1 MPREQVN
8 QLQNLGI
15 PFRGMNTD
23 LPIVGLS
30 QEFSTYELNTIFK
43 NGIIQNRAGIKVE
56 ESQPTDSVGA
66 IVNKVNDLSQIAVF
80 TALVDASTPSNTFR
94 VDTFDI
100 SGSGTTEVSVN
111 FSAGATPVSTLV
123 TTCDFSGRTFAFR
136 MDSDPG
142 EFNGA
147 TFAAASFT
155 GGSMRHAI
163 GATNFNSRLYI
174 IQAYNAAASPG
185 KVYYSATAGA
195 ISGAFTLYDVQ
206 LLFNTN
212 DEVTNIFTFTL
223 SSGLQSEQLLG
234 MVTDKGTVL
243 VFTGTNP
250 ADASWALI
258 GRFQIAA
265 PTGIQSWVNVN
276 GDVLLIT
283 EQGIVS
289 MRALV
294 QNTDNFNTGTFV
306 TQGFSRFWAEMI
318 RVIKLSDVLGSY
330 SPRQSNKQF
339 IRATFDQTE
348 NRVLIYFPT
357 FLVPSTSQ
365 TGYERAVVGADINC
379 ILQFQLDTQ
388 GWRVL
393 TTPYPTIPNGF
404 AGLHYHNPT
413 AKCCFGRRK
422 VSTSSPSPFIYSL
435 REGVTYSDERD
446 DSGELY
452 SYESSIYLGALF
464 NNRNQKVSAVQVLL
478 GGDSEWKEIVKVGV
492 RGNLTGAFRETS
504 QVLPDGTSLQLYN
517 IGEASNFIE
526 VRISTFLNSQIEF
539 TADPELPLQIA
550 NISLLNQTGGIL

>member
-8 QLQNLGI
+8 QLVNLGI
-15 PFRGMNTD
+15 PYRGMNSD

-30 QEFSTYELNTIFK
+30 PEFSAFELNTIFK

-56 ESQPTDSVGA
+56 EAQPRESVGA
-66 IVNKVNDLSQIAVF
+66 IVNKVDDLSQIAVF
-80 TALVDASTPSNTFR
+80 SAQVDTSAPDNTFA

-100 SGSGTTEVSVN
+100 SGSGTTEVAPS
-111 FSAGATPVSTLV
+111 FTDGTTPISTLV

-136 MDSDPG
+136 MDSTPG
-142 EFNGA
+142 QFNGS
-147 TFAAASFT
+147 TFVVAGFS

-163 GATNFNSRLYI
+163 GATNYNSRMYV
-174 IQAYNAAASPG
+174 IQAYNSAASPG
-185 KVYYSATAGA
+185 KVYYSATAGG

-206 LLFNTN
+206 LLTNSN

-243 VFTGTNP
+243 IFSGANP

-258 GRFQIAA
+258 GRFQISA

-289 MRALV
+289 IRALV
-294 QNTDNFNTGTFV
+294 QNTNNFSTGTFI
-306 TQGFSRFWAEMI
+306 TQGISRYWAELI
-318 RVIKLSDVLGSY
+318 RQIKLTDTTGIF

-357 FLVPSTSQ
+357 FLVPSETQ
-365 TGYERAVVGADINC
+365 VGYTPRGGGADANS
-379 ILQFQLDTQ
+379 ILQLQLDTQ
-388 GWRVL
+388 SWRVL
-393 TTPYPTIPNGF
+393 STPYPVLPAGF

-413 AKCCFGRRK
+413 AKVCFGRRRF
-422 VSTSSPSPFIYSL
+422 TAFSPDQFIYSL
-435 REGVTYSDERD
+435 REGVSYADERD
-446 DSGELY
+446 DSGDLY
-452 SYESSIYLGALF
+452 NYESSIYSGAFF
-464 NNRNQKVSAVQVLL
+464 NSKVQRVSGVQILL
-478 GGDSEWKEIVKVGV
+478 GGDSEWKDILRVGV
-492 RGNLTGAFRETS
+492 RGNLSGAYSETS
-504 QVLPDGTSLQLYN
+504 QALADGTSLQLYN
-517 IGEASNFIE
+517 VGNSSHFTETK
-526 VRISTFLNSQIEF
+526 ISTPFN
-539 TADPELPLQIA
+539 TAELASAPTLPLQIG
-550 NISLLNQTGGIL
+550 NISLLTQTGGIL